1 MTLSMTGFSRIE
13 AEGELGSLSIEIKS
27 VNSRYLDIYFKI
39 PEVLKSVEPLMRKQI
54 SEQLSRGKVECSI
67 RYYAGGGEP
76 LNINEPYVAALLA
89 TSTHLADTYDI
100 EPIKVGELLRLPGVM
115 VEKSLDG
122 KALSQWVGSTL
133 EQALV
138 GLIEQRK
145 NEGAHL
151 QTLVLE
157 RIEKV
162 KEILQLAQTNY
173 QASTENI
180 QQKLSVKLAE
190 LESHYRSQI
199 DEQRFEQEMI
209 YLLQKMDI
217 AEELDRLAG
226 HVSAVETLFSADYPI
241 GRKLDFLMQEMNR
254 ESNTIASKSQHLGLT
269 MNAVE
274 LKVLLEQM
282 REQIQNIE

>member
-1 MTLSMTGFSRIE
+1 MTRSMTGFSRIE
-13 AEGELGSLSIEIKS
+13 AESELGNLSIEIKS

-39 PEVLKSVEPLMRKQI
+39 PETLKSVEPLLRKQI
-54 SEQLSRGKVECSI
+54 SRQLSRGKVECSI
-67 RYYAGGGEP
+67 RFYASESEP
-76 LNINEPYVAALLA
+76 VNVNEAYVAALLA
-89 TSTHLADTYDI
+89 TSTRLADTYGI

-115 VEKSLDG
+115 AEKNLDG
-122 KALSQWVGSTL
+122 KALSQWVESL
-133 EQALV
+133 LKEALTA
-138 GLIEQRK
+138 LIEQRE
-145 NEGAHL
+145 NEGKHL
-151 QTLVLE
+151 QTIILE
-157 RIEKV
+157 RIGQV
-162 KEILQLAQTNY
+162 KEILRQAQADY

-180 QQKLSVKLAE
+180 KQKLSVKLAE

-226 HVSAVETLFSADYPI
+226 HVVAVEALFSADYPI